1 MLSVLLA
8 CAVAAAGPEQDLEFA
23 RRLAARGLDEMARDV
38 LDKMAT
44 GDGESKKVAA
54 YGKALLTKEE
64 ATRARN
70 RFVRALE
77 EGETPAVTREN
88 VIALFDEA
96 RPAIEAYV
104 SSRKEAVE
112 AKFLLGELIQE
123 YAEFLVGSGYPDDM
137 AGEQQKL
144 IDANKDK
151 ASQLF
156 EAAIK
161 NFKGVCDKLKKELGD
176 EPDPT
181 DPTYIRCTNAEF
193 FVGMARF
200 RWALIYPKGANF
212 QYRIDEAIEELD
224 VFLQAHYE
232 ELFGAYAMIYL
243 GRAFMEKG
251 LRTGDDNDV
260 ETAINYFQTLF
271 ETVPED
277 PAMPDTS
284 NVIGEAFYWYCFAC
298 NAMAS
303 ARGALKKEQPIF
315 LDNTIR
321 AGSLLPQKLKQGL
334 KGAFALR
341 AMLEVA
347 DAHALQQNFGDAV
360 RISGEVLAAARV
372 EGHRQVGKAAT
383 AKLKGWV
390 ASVAGA
396 GALNA
401 GLLFQ
406 IGESLAAQGR
416 VGNAIAFYEK
426 AVAAAKSDEDL
437 EKFAY
442 PARLKIALTYKKD
455 KRLFAAAVMAMAL
468 VDDFL
473 KSDADEDSAFGGT
486 AAEACY
492 QATLIWRQLAD
503 VTKRSSDKSASDKIL
518 DTFRDKFPA
527 HPANSDQ
534 AYSRAHDVYASGDLE
549 QAARD
554 FEAINPTSKNYWRA
568 QRKVPLC
575 FRLLAQKETEEAKA
589 RQFHEKSRDAALKLR
604 SLAEAKPNDPG
615 AKKTLQYA
623 RLYTALAYHALDDWD
638 DTLKRMGE
646 YLKLYPD
653 EFLKKGIELKVM
665 IDAHL
670 ALGQLEK
677 AEAALTL
684 LSEKQPGSSYVDQAN
699 FDIYGALR
707 TKFKSL
713 ESGPERVEVAGR
725 AAKLWESI
733 LAKKTRVNDSDYFF
747 LGDVLREAH
756 RFQDAGEAFEAG
768 AEQVG
773 DEKKRSYFLLQAAE
787 MQFKA
792 AKDGLAKKEITRK
805 EYLKIL
811 EKARQLFTDVL
822 IPDKANQARI
832 LNKLAQF
839 QSYPARKDFGMIK
852 RRPAEILTAAE
863 IYMES
868 NPSGLDG
875 RWITVRLIDHLHS
888 FTKPTAN
895 PNNPGKLD
903 EYVTLW
909 WDGAELKLESLL
921 AIAKTGSG
929 QAKRAAKQKGQAF
942 ATKLE
947 FQYKKMDGP
956 QRVQHIRELKGKLGR

>member
-1 MLSVLLA
+1 MVSLY
-8 CAVAAAGPEQDLEFA
+8 E
-23 RRLAARGLDEMARDV
+23 
-38 LDKMAT
+38 
-44 GDGESKKVAA
+44 
-54 YGKALLTKEE
+54 
-64 ATRARN
+64 
-70 RFVRALE
+70 
-77 EGETPAVTREN
+77 
-88 VIALFDEA
+88 EA
-96 RPAIEAYV
+96 RPAIQAYV
-104 SSRKEAVE
+104 DSRKEAVE

-123 YAEFLVGSGYPDDM
+123 YAEFLVGSGYPDEF

-176 EPDPT
+176 EPDPG

-193 FVGMARF
+193 LVGLARF

-260 ETAINYFQTLF
+260 ETAINYFQTLY

-277 PAMPDTS
+277 PALPDTS

-298 NAMAS
+298 NGMAT

-321 AGSLLPQKLKQGL
+321 AGSLLPQKLQQGA

-347 DAHALQQNFGDAV
+347 DAHALQQNFADAV
-360 RISGEVLAAARV
+360 RISGEVLATARV
-372 EGHRQVGKAAT
+372 EGHRRVGKAAT
-383 AKLKGWV
+383 VKLKGWV

-416 VGNAIAFYEK
+416 IGNAIAFYEK

-442 PARLKIALTYKKD
+442 PARLKISLTYKKD
-455 KRLFAAAVMAMAL
+455 KRLFAAAAMAMAL
-468 VDDFL
+468 VDEFL
-473 KSDADEDSAFGGT
+473 TSGADEDSAFGGT

-503 VTKRSSDKSASDKIL
+503 ATKRSSDKSTSDKIL
-518 DTFRDKFPA
+518 ETFRDKFPA

-534 AYSRAHDVYASGDLE
+534 AYSRAADVYASGALE

-554 FEAINPTSKNYWRA
+554 FQAINPTSKNYWRA

-575 FRLLAQKETEEAKA
+575 YRLLAQKEADKDKA
-589 RQFHEKSRDAALKLR
+589 RQYHEKSRDAALALR

-623 RLYTALAYHALDDWD
+623 RLYVALAYHALEEWD
-638 DTLKRMGE
+638 DALKRMDE
-646 YLKLYPD
+646 YLKLYPG

-670 ALGQLEK
+670 ALARGRTEEAVLDLAEIEK
-677 AEAALTL
+677 AEAALAL
-684 LSEKQPGSSYVDQAN
+684 LREKQAGSSYISTAE
-699 FDIYGALR
+699 FDVYGALS
-707 TKFKSL
+707 TKYKSM
-713 ESGPERVEVAGR
+713 ETGPDRVAVAGR
-725 AAKLWESI
+725 AATLWESI
-733 LAKKTRVNDSDYFF
+733 LGRKTRVTDSDYYF
-747 LGDVLREAH
+747 LGDVLRSA
-756 RFQDAGEAFEAG
+756 RRYQAAGEAFEAG
-768 AEQVG
+768 AAQVG

-792 AKDGLAKKEITRK
+792 AKDGLAKKQITRK

-811 EKARQLFTDVL
+811 EKARELFTDVL
-822 IPDKANQARI
+822 IPDKANQARV

-839 QSYPARKDFGMIK
+839 SSYPSRKEFGTIK

-875 RWITVRLIDHLHS
+875 RWISVRLVDHLHS

-895 PNNPGKLD
+895 PKNPGKLD
-903 EYVTLW
+903 EFVTLW
-909 WDGAELKLESLL
+909 WDGAELKLEALL

-956 QRVQHIRELKGKLGR
+956 QRVQRIRELKGKLGR